1 MLENLKDKKDRVLRA
16 AERSVDELIKVLEQP
31 IVNYSVEDDLSAD
44 KMKNAAAAKRL
55 AFEDALS
62 ILERI
67 DAERA
72 KESDSDIKLV
82 STGNGGF
89 AEGRARSNG
98 KK

>member
-1 MLENLKDKKDRVLRA
+1 MLEDLRDRKNRVLKS
-16 AERSVDELIKVLEQP
+16 AEKSVDELIKVLEMP
-31 IVNYSVEDDLSAD
+31 IINYSIEDDISAD

-67 DAERA
+67 DIERA
-72 KESDSDIKLV
+72 KESESEVKV
-82 STGNGGF
+82 VTNGNGGF

>member
-1 MLENLKDKKDRVLRA
+1 MSKDLKDRKHNILIA
-16 AERSVDELIKVLEQP
+16 AEKSIDELIKVLEMP
-31 IVNYSVEDDLSAD
+31 IITHSVDDDLSAD

-67 DAERA
+67 DQERA
-72 KESDSDIKLV
+72 KESGVDISKSIPLN
-82 STGNGGF
+82 SGF
-89 AEGRARSNG
+89 VEGRAKSNG

>member
-16 AERSVDELIKVLEQP
+16 AEKSVDELIKVLEQP
-31 IVNYSVEDDLSAD
+31 IVNYSIDDDLSAD

-72 KESDSDIKLV
+72 KESESEVKVIV
-82 STGNGGF
+82 SGNGGF
-89 AEGRARSNG
+89 AEGRAKNNG

>member
-16 AERSVDELIKVLEQP
+16 AEKSVDELIKVLEQP
-31 IVNYSVEDDLSAD
+31 IVNYSIDDDLSAD

-62 ILERI
+62 IIERI

-72 KESDSDIKLV
+72 KDSDSSMPVVLV
-82 STGNGGF
+82 GSGGF

>member
-16 AERSVDELIKVLEQP
+16 AEKSVDELIKVLEQP
-31 IVNYSVEDDLSAD
+31 IVNYSIDDDLSAD

-72 KESDSDIKLV
+72 KETLGSMPVVLSG
-82 STGNGGF
+82 SGGF
-89 AEGRARSNG
+89 AEGRARSNA